1 MSLPT
6 ALRAYDECRAL
17 FDRALD
23 DPKGARACLGTYD
36 ACFALRTRMHY
47 FRRLDAKANASAYPA
62 DHPMHGTS
70 IYDTLQVR
78 ILSDQD
84 GQFWLY
90 IEPRSGGIL
99 AIEGLSEVG
108 GLVDVDGEEVHL
120 IEDKTNG

>member
-6 ALRAYDECRAL
+6 ALRAYDECRDL

-47 FRRLDAKANASAYPA
+47 FRRLDAKANASAYEQG
-62 DHPMHGTS
+62 HPMHGTS
-70 IYDTLQVR
+70 VYDTLQVR
-78 ILSDQD
+78 ILSDED
-84 GQFWLY
+84 GKFWLY

-108 GLVDVDGEEVHL
+108 DLIEVEGEEVQM